1 MPLSEAA
8 VGPVRIAWADA
19 ADDRRATSRRL
30 LTELLSSLPKGRETG
45 DDATADEIVQRC
57 PNCGSAGHGPLRT
70 ASGRAVVSVSYAGG
84 LAVAAIAAA
93 QDAASLG
100 VDVEVDRGRSAL
112 DDLAALFAP
121 QPAPAIRDWTAIEAV
136 VKAAG
141 LGLRIA
147 PDRVRLQRAAK
158 APWTRRAVLDGTT
171 FHVADAP
178 APTGFVI
185 SVAIVERS
193 GQGRGSAR

>member
-30 LTELLSSLPKGRETG
+30 LTELLSSLPEGRETG

-70 ASGRAVVSVSYAGG
+70 ASGRAVV
-84 LAVAAIAAA
+84 
-93 QDAASLG
+93 
-100 VDVEVDRGRSAL
+100 
-112 DDLAALFAP
+112 
-121 QPAPAIRDWTAIEAV
+121 
-136 VKAAG
+136 
-141 LGLRIA
+141 RIA

-171 FHVADAP
+171 FYVADAP